1 MPGLDVTGSG
11 GVGGRLRVTPGGGI
25 SGIVRTSNATMRVC
39 ASLTRSFAAPSRA
52 LASSFSRS
60 RWARS
65 CVRWLA
71 RVSSSSLSRSDSS
84 SACLRRSRSLAA
96 MASVLW
102 ANPRRT
108 PWKAVDGGVSGVSR
122 GGFAASKIYRLSAA
136 ARSVPTKNVH
146 HITPHSS
153 AQATRRHRLSV
164 TCKPRICTRAFR
176 DGRHRASRTHTI
188 AARVGRTRR
197 RRQLR
202 RPRIRTRRQPA
213 NRSSSSE
220 PVGVDSPPPSHC
232 ARLDAR

>member
-1 MPGLDVTGSG
+1 MAFEMASCGNGGGTGSTGCDRRRLAEPPNGSGGTDDAGLQVTGSG
-11 GVGGRLRVTPGGGI
+11 GFGGRLRVTPGGGI

-136 ARSVPTKNVH
+136 RSVPTKNVH
-146 HITPHSS
+146 HITQQR
-153 AQATRRHRLSV
+153 A
-164 TCKPRICTRAFR
+164 KPRDVTVC
-176 DGRHRASRTHTI
+176 
-188 AARVGRTRR
+188 
-197 RRQLR
+197 Q
-202 RPRIRTRRQPA
+202 
-213 NRSSSSE
+213 
-220 PVGVDSPPPSHC
+220 
-232 ARLDAR
+232 

>member
-11 GVGGRLRVTPGGGI
+11 RFGGRLRVTPGGGI

-122 GGFAASKIYRLSAA
+122 GAFAASKIYRQTRGSE
-136 ARSVPTKNVH
+136 SVPTKISH
-146 HITPHSS
+146 H
-153 AQATRRHRLSV
+153 V
-164 TCKPRICTRAFR
+164 TQQRAKPRDVTVC
-176 DGRHRASRTHTI
+176 
-188 AARVGRTRR
+188 
-197 RRQLR
+197 Q
-202 RPRIRTRRQPA
+202 
-213 NRSSSSE
+213 
-220 PVGVDSPPPSHC
+220 
-232 ARLDAR
+232 

>member
-1 MPGLDVTGSG
+1 MAFEMASCGNGGGTGSTGCDRRRLAEPPNGSGGTEGMPGLQVTGSG
-11 GVGGRLRVTPGGGI
+11 RFGGRLRVTPGGGI

-136 ARSVPTKNVH
+136 RSVPTKNSH
-146 HITPHSS
+146 HLTQQR
-153 AQATRRHRLSV
+153 A
-164 TCKPRICTRAFR
+164 KPRDVTVC
-176 DGRHRASRTHTI
+176 
-188 AARVGRTRR
+188 
-197 RRQLR
+197 Q
-202 RPRIRTRRQPA
+202 
-213 NRSSSSE
+213 
-220 PVGVDSPPPSHC
+220 
-232 ARLDAR
+232 